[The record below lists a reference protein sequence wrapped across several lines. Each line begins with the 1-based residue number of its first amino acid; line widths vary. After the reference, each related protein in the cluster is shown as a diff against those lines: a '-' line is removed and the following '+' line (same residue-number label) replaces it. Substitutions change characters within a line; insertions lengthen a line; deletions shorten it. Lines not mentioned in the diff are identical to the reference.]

1 VAEEGVPIRDIM
13 AVVVNHLKL
22 PLENKPWNKVVEI
35 LGFTAHVVNADNLTL
50 SEKTQKEL
58 GYHSSP
64 TPSGHGS
71 ELLLVE
77 YEFQLQMKEKF

>member
-13 AVVVNHLKL
+13 AAVVNHLKL
-22 PLENKPWNKVVEI
+22 PLENKPWNKVVES

-58 GYHSSP
+58 GYHP
-64 TPSGHGS
+64 TQVQ
-71 ELLLVE
+71 LLADME
-77 YEFQLQMKEKF
+77 ANYFS